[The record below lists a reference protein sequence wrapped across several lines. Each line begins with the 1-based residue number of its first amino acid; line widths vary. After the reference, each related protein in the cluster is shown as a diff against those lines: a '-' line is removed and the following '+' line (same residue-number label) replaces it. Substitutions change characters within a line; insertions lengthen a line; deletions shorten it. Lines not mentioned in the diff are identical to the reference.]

1 MASQDQRTWSRT
13 TERRSLR
20 HPERLMRA
28 AMAAYGAIADTAYQ
42 LQLADEAAETRGP
55 ELTLAFRNVV
65 MVAAGYRTVTAVGA
79 DGLSQSQAMREPC
92 VVFVVRRKWKSG
104 SASEKGDQCIPRRLM
119 AYAQVGG
126 QRILVAIPTDVQ
138 VQTKF
143 SGARALGPRALHV
156 DDQNNPEFGMPT
168 CAVAVGAEGAQKRY
182 ILSARHVLSP
192 RPDLD
197 AGVIASGVDVAAL
210 DGATLGT
217 EAKPFGITSEFGG
230 ELRSDGEPS
239 FDVQLIQRINWPRA
253 RKLLRT
259 LKLAPTAYVDSPA
272 ALFNLPGPLEILVPE
287 NHPDW
292 LQAGLVRPVMQA
304 RVREIMPSSY
314 GFDHDVISAGQL
326 ATVHLVFWR
335 LLCLEL
341 VDPAIDTVRHG
352 DSGSA
357 VIARGVDGLCTLVG
371 MLIASNDDFA
381 FAIPAWQLF
390 DSSYYWNL
398 PAQHPVAITPVD
410 P

>member
-1 MASQDQRTWSRT
+1 M
-13 TERRSLR
+13 L
-20 HPERLMRA
+20 A
-28 AMAAYGAIADTAYQ
+28 ATAAYGAITDPAYR

-65 MVAAGYRTVTAVGA
+65 MVAAGYRSVRAVDA
-79 DGLSQSQAMREPC
+79 DGSSRSEATQEPC
-92 VVFVVRRKWKSG
+92 IVFVVRNKWKSR
-104 SASEKGDQCIPRRLM
+104 STSESGDQCIPRRLL

-126 QRILVAIPTDVQ
+126 RRTLVALPTDVQ
-138 VQTKF
+138 EQENF
-143 SGARALGPRALHV
+143 SCARAVGPRALHV

-168 CAVAVGAEGAQKRY
+168 CAVAVGAEGFQERY
-182 ILSARHVLSP
+182 ILGARHVLSP

-197 AGVIASGVDVAAL
+197 ADVIASGVDVAAL

-217 EAKPFGITSEFGG
+217 EASPFGTTSSFGG

-239 FDVQLIQRINWPRA
+239 FDVQFVHCINWPRA
-253 RKLLRT
+253 RKLLKT
-259 LKLAPTAYVDSPA
+259 LKLAPTAYINSPA
-272 ALFNLPGPLEILVPE
+272 ALFELPGLLEILVPE

-292 LQAGLVRPVMQA
+292 VQAGLVRPVMQA
-304 RVREIMPSSY
+304 RLRTIMPSSY

-326 ATVHLVFWR
+326 TTVHLVFWR

-341 VDPAIDTVRHG
+341 VDLDSDTVRHG

-357 VIARGVDGLCTLVG
+357 VVARGADGRCTLVG
-371 MLIASNDDFA
+371 MLMASNDA
-381 FAIPAWQLF
+381 FVYAIPAWQLF

-398 PAQHPVAITPVD
+398 PVAHPVAITPVD